1 LATFDTFA
9 ANYQQL
15 VTENIRITGESSDYF
30 AAYKARYIARRVAP
44 PPGGKILDY
53 GCGVGL
59 LALHLKEVLV
69 GRQVD
74 GFDVSKESIERVNQ
88 LLQRE
93 GTFTT
98 NLDTL
103 DCAYD
108 VIVLSNVLHHV
119 KPADRELLICKA
131 GSRLA
136 IGGKLVI
143 FEHNPINPLTLWA
156 VSQCPFDEDATLLP
170 NRETRGYFGQSELV
184 LLWRDFIVFF
194 PRWLKWL
201 RSFEPLLSWCPLGAQ
216 YVVVAGKR
224 TLEPTA
230 PTRAI

>member
-1 LATFDTFA
+1 MATFDTFA
-9 ANYQQL
+9 ANYQEL
-15 VTENIRITGESSDYF
+15 VSENIRITGESPDYF
-30 AAYKARYIARRVAP
+30 AAYKARYIARRAAP

-119 KPADRELLICKA
+119 KPAEPAVKTLTDGWRSLCWAAVAFHSNRPSLSLRPVSGPYGFLCLLHSPA
-131 GSRLA
+131 RVPASRSA
-136 IGGKLVI
+136 SS
-143 FEHNPINPLTLWA
+143 T
-156 VSQCPFDEDATLLP
+156 
-170 NRETRGYFGQSELV
+170 
-184 LLWRDFIVFF
+184 
-194 PRWLKWL
+194 
-201 RSFEPLLSWCPLGAQ
+201 
-216 YVVVAGKR
+216 
-224 TLEPTA
+224 
-230 PTRAI
+230 